1 MMIAFEIN
9 RCFVVART
17 DPEARACFASLF
29 DEEIEEMKRIPFTI
43 GLFSAEHPWVTC
55 IADLI
60 SPSDNCD
67 PEIVGMDERHA
78 SSHPFAPI
86 E

>member
-17 DPEARACFASLF
+17 DPEARACFSSWFA
-29 DEEIEEMKRIPFTI
+29 EEIQEMKRIPFTI
-43 GLFSAEHPWVTC
+43 ALWSAEQPWVTC

-60 SPSDNCD
+60 SPSDNREAQLISVPPD
-67 PEIVGMDERHA
+67 RAIAV
-78 SSHPFAPI
+78 
-86 E
+86 

>member
-17 DPEARACFASLF
+17 DPEARECFLSRF
-29 DEEIEEMKRIPFTI
+29 NEEIQEMKRIPFTL
-43 GLFSAEHPWVTC
+43 GLCSPENPLVTC

-60 SPSDNCD
+60 SPSDNREAELIGVCTD
-67 PEIVGMDERHA
+67 RAYALA
-78 SSHPFAPI
+78 SA
-86 E
+86 

>member
-17 DPEARACFASLF
+17 DPEARACFQSRF
-29 DEEIEEMKRIPFTI
+29 DEEIHEMKRIPFTL
-43 GLFSAEHPWVTC
+43 GLFSADHPWVTC

-60 SPSDNCD
+60 SPSDNREAELVSIPPD
-67 PEIVGMDERHA
+67 RAQLQPVYA
-78 SSHPFAPI
+78 
-86 E
+86 